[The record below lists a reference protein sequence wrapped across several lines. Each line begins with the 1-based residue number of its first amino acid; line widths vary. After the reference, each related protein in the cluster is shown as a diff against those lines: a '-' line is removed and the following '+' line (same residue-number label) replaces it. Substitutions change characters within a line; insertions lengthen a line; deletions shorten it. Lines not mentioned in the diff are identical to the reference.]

1 MFTPATAQISTF
13 SFQNNLNTTCLYF
26 RIHTREDRA
35 VGIVR
40 GQRALLSDDATDLGP
55 QQAEHIPG
63 GAAESLVQ
71 HRSVRHSQS
80 ITGRYTG
87 PKDWP
92 QSCSYFVADQC
103 DITYTMYIYRD
114 IILINFSDASWRSF
128 CKKIWFTF
136 HFSFFFKHKQHVCA
150 RVLGFPLPCIVLRTL
165 NIYYEWESF
174 AKYCSFFIFVCT
186 ARILLFLLLFIYWKW
201 RIKFVF
207 YLHWLSCVLLLH
219 LRFWHS

>member
-13 SFQNNLNTTCLYF
+13 SYQNNLNTACLYF
-26 RIHTREDRA
+26 RILTREDRT

-40 GQRALLSDDATDLGP
+40 GQRTLLSDDATDLGP
-55 QQAEHIPG
+55 QQAEHNPG

-71 HRSVRHSQS
+71 HRPLRHSQS

-92 QSCSYFVADQC
+92 QSCSYFVADQW
-103 DITYTMYIYRD
+103 YNVYNVYLSWHYRYQ
-114 IILINFSDASWRSF
+114 FQWRVMTFF

-136 HFSFFFKHKQHVCA
+136 HFSFFNTSSMFARA

-174 AKYCSFFIFVCT
+174 AKYCSFLIYLYVLQEFFC
-186 ARILLFLLLFIYWKW
+186 FCSFLFIEIEK
-201 RIKFVF
+201 
-207 YLHWLSCVLLLH
+207 
-219 LRFWHS
+219 

>member
-1 MFTPATAQISTF
+1 MFNPATAQISTF

-26 RIHTREDRA
+26 RILTREDRA

-40 GQRALLSDDATDLGP
+40 GQRTLLSDDATDLGP
-55 QQAEHIPG
+55 QQAEHNPG
-63 GAAESLVQ
+63 GAAESLIQ

-87 PKDWP
+87 LKDWP

-136 HFSFFFKHKQHVCA
+136 HFSFFLNTCSMFA
-150 RVLGFPLPCIVLRTL
+150 REYWVFPYLVLFYVHWAFFMNENLSQNIVLFFL
-165 NIYYEWESF
+165 YLYVLQEF
-174 AKYCSFFIFVCT
+174 FCFCSF
-186 ARILLFLLLFIYWKW
+186 LFIEIEK
-201 RIKFVF
+201 
-207 YLHWLSCVLLLH
+207 
-219 LRFWHS
+219 